1 MLRTW
6 LALVHLKLRT
16 SPWRR
21 KGHVSSLQRRKRLSP
36 EGPGVQAETEKPVKV
51 KAR

>member
-21 KGHVSSLQRRKRLSP
+21 KGHVSSLQRRKRLAAQKDLGFRLRLKSL
-36 EGPGVQAETEKPVKV
+36 
-51 KAR
+51 